1 MATPQRLQAGQRLA
15 DDDALNTI
23 LATPMWQTNPSI
35 TALAGG
41 ALSASTPVL
50 TLGSNTLTSVASGSD
65 SVVLPKAV
73 AGNVV
78 SDTINGTAGATGVT
92 LANAKRALYVA
103 AANGVWFSILTA

>member
-41 ALSASTPVL
+41 ALSSATPVL
-50 TLGSNTLTSVASGSD
+50 GLGANVVTTVATAGD
-65 SVVLPKAV
+65 SVVLQ
-73 AGNVV
+73 N
-78 SDTINGTAGATGVT
+78 SSTHLN
-92 LANAKRALYVA
+92 
-103 AANGVWFSILTA
+103 